1 MTDTQLLTLAIAI
14 IVPLSMLLYSNSRIT
29 EAKETLRADTKRVE
43 DTLHADLGRVE
54 GVLRAEINGIS
65 SELKAVMMQLNNK
78 LDHIIE
84 TQADHSNRLEKLENR

>member
-29 EAKETLRADTKRVE
+29 DTKE
-43 DTLHADLGRVE
+43 
-54 GVLRAEINGIS
+54 VLRSEIGRAEERLS
-65 SELKAVMMQLNNK
+65 SELKAAVMQLNNK

-84 TQADHSNRLEKLENR
+84 TQADHGARLEKLEH